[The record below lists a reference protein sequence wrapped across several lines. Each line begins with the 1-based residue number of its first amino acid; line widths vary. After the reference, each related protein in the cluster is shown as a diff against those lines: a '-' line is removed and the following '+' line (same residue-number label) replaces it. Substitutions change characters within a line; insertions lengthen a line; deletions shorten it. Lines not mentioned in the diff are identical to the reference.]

1 MNNIDSLIFSFLSEA
16 TKEDDPNLKNTKDN
30 NDTADQEANA
40 EDTTATDTPPES
52 DPPTDTNTEEPPP
65 EDNTDSLD
73 TTTTDTPPESDA
85 VTNDIP
91 KIESNKI
98 SSGMSD
104 PQKKLFI
111 LQKFEELNGGY
122 SSLESLVNT
131 IIVNNSLNNDGMKL
145 LRKLLSKIQFN
156 QTYLRDILE
165 ENYVDSVDV
174 NSLKKLFN
182 LYFEDLKTCTETIK
196 VLNRLKNEIKNK

>member
-1 MNNIDSLIFSFLSEA
+1 MRIDDLISGFLENINEA
-16 TKEDDPNLKNTKDN
+16 TKEDSPDLKDTKDN
-30 NDTADQEANA
+30 NDNTDQEANKNDSTE
-40 EDTTATDTPPES
+40 EDSTDT
-52 DPPTDTNTEEPPP
+52 TEEPP
-65 EDNTDSLD
+65 LD
-73 TTTTDTPPESDA
+73 DTTTDTTTDTTSDSDTEPPPESDA

-91 KIESNKI
+91 NVESNKI

-122 SSLESLVNT
+122 TSLESLVNS
-131 IIVNNSLNNDGMKL
+131 IIVSNSLNNDGMKL

-196 VLNRLKNEIKNK
+196 ILNRLKNEIKNK

>member
-1 MNNIDSLIFSFLSEA
+1 
-16 TKEDDPNLKNTKDN
+16 
-30 NDTADQEANA
+30 
-40 EDTTATDTPPES
+40 
-52 DPPTDTNTEEPPP
+52 
-65 EDNTDSLD
+65 
-73 TTTTDTPPESDA
+73 
-85 VTNDIP
+85 
-91 KIESNKI
+91 
-98 SSGMSD
+98 MSD

-122 SSLESLVNT
+122 TSLESLVNS
-131 IIVNNSLNNDGMKL
+131 IIVSNSLNNDGMKL

-196 VLNRLKNEIKNK
+196 ILNRLKNEIKK

>member
-1 MNNIDSLIFSFLSEA
+1 MRIDDLISGFLETINEA
-16 TKEDDPNLKNTKDN
+16 TKEDSPDLEDTKDN
-30 NDTADQEANA
+30 NDTTDQEANKNDSTE
-40 EDTTATDTPPES
+40 EDSTDT
-52 DPPTDTNTEEPPP
+52 TEEPP
-65 EDNTDSLD
+65 LD
-73 TTTTDTPPESDA
+73 DTTTDTTTDTTSDSDTEPPPESDA

-91 KIESNKI
+91 NVESNKI

-122 SSLESLVNT
+122 TSLESLVNS
-131 IIVNNSLNNDGMKL
+131 IIVSNSLNNDGMKL

-196 VLNRLKNEIKNK
+196 ILNRLKNEIKNK

>member
-1 MNNIDSLIFSFLSEA
+1 MRIDDLISGFLETINEA
-16 TKEDDPNLKNTKDN
+16 TKEDSPDLEDTKDN
-30 NDTADQEANA
+30 NDTTDQEANKNDSTE
-40 EDTTATDTPPES
+40 EDSTDT
-52 DPPTDTNTEEPPP
+52 TEEPP
-65 EDNTDSLD
+65 LD
-73 TTTTDTPPESDA
+73 DTTTDTTTDTTSDSDTEPPPESDA

-91 KIESNKI
+91 NVESNKI

-111 LQKFEELNGGY
+111 LQKFEELNRGY
-122 SSLESLVNT
+122 TSLESLVNS
-131 IIVNNSLNNDGMKL
+131 IIVSNSLNNDGMKL

-196 VLNRLKNEIKNK
+196 ILNRLKNEIKNK

>member
-1 MNNIDSLIFSFLSEA
+1 MRIDDLISGFLETINEA
-16 TKEDDPNLKNTKDN
+16 TKEDSPDLEDTKDN
-30 NDTADQEANA
+30 NDTTDQEANKNDSTE
-40 EDTTATDTPPES
+40 EDSTDT
-52 DPPTDTNTEEPPP
+52 TEEPPL
-65 EDNTDSLD
+65 DD
-73 TTTTDTPPESDA
+73 TTSDTTSDSDTEPPPESDA

-91 KIESNKI
+91 KIEANKI

-122 SSLESLVNT
+122 TSLESLVNS
-131 IIVNNSLNNDGMKL
+131 IIVSNSLNNDGMKL

-196 VLNRLKNEIKNK
+196 ILNRLKNEIKK